1 MALIYCNK
9 CKQCGE
15 SKLKGSGWIT
25 LILILFY
32 IIPGVIYMIWRRSG
46 LGECKFCSSS
56 DVIPASQKPVQLN
69 QQKVTPIQSP
79 FNNVPPPF
87 ENVPQVNC
95 PDCRELIR
103 FDARKCKHCGSFI
116 ESPQK

>member
-1 MALIYCNK
+1 MAIVYCNK

-25 LILILFY
+25 FILILFY
-32 IIPGVIYMIWRRSG
+32 IIPGLIYMIWRRSG
-46 LGECKFCSSS
+46 LGECKFCGSS
-56 DVIPASQKPVQLN
+56 DVIPVSQKPIENN
-69 QQKVTPIQSP
+69 QQKIAMNQPL
-79 FNNVPPPF
+79 F
-87 ENVPQVNC
+87 ENVPHINC

-116 ESPQK
+116 DQQNK

>member
-1 MALIYCNK
+1 MAIIYCNK

-32 IIPGVIYMIWRRSG
+32 IIPGLIYMVWRRSG
-46 LGECKFCSSS
+46 LGECKFCGSS
-56 DVIPASQKPVQLN
+56 DVIPASQKPIN
-69 QQKVTPIQSP
+69 QIQTPNISQP
-79 FNNVPPPF
+79 LF
-87 ENVPQVNC
+87 ENVPHKNC

-103 FDARKCKHCGSFI
+103 FDARKCKHCGSYI
-116 ESPQK
+116 TDAQ

>member
-1 MALIYCNK
+1 MSIVYCNK
-9 CKQCGE
+9 CKQSGE

-32 IIPGVIYMIWRRSG
+32 IIPGLIYMIWRRSG
-46 LGECKFCSSS
+46 LGECKFCGSA
-56 DVIPASQKPVQLN
+56 DVIPVSQKPIQHNLN
-69 QQKVTPIQSP
+69 MNHQPL
-79 FNNVPPPF
+79 F
-87 ENVPQVNC
+87 ENVQQINC

-116 ESPQK
+116 ENQKK

>member
-1 MALIYCNK
+1 MAIVYCNK

-25 LILILFY
+25 FILILFY

-46 LGECKFCSSS
+46 LGECKFCGSS
-56 DVIPASQKPVQLN
+56 DVIPVSQKPVKQI
-69 QQKVTPIQSP
+69 QQPTSQPL
-79 FNNVPPPF
+79 F
-87 ENVPQVNC
+87 ENVPNINC

-103 FDARKCKHCGSFI
+103 FDAKKCKHCGSFI
-116 ESPQK
+116 NNQESD

>member
-1 MALIYCNK
+1 MAIVYCNK

-25 LILILFY
+25 FILILFY
-32 IIPGVIYMIWRRSG
+32 IIPGLIYMVWRRSG

-56 DVIPASQKPVQLN
+56 DVIPVNQKPIQHN
-69 QQKVTPIQSP
+69 QQKIAMNQPL
-79 FNNVPPPF
+79 F
-87 ENVPQVNC
+87 ENVPHINC

-116 ESPQK
+116 EEQKK

>member
-1 MALIYCNK
+1 MAIVYCNN

-25 LILILFY
+25 FVLILFL
-32 IIPGVIYMIWRRSG
+32 IVPGFIYMIWRRSS
-46 LGECKFCSSS
+46 LGECKFCGSHN
-56 DVIPASQKPVQLN
+56 VIPANQKPIIKQA
-69 QQKVTPIQSP
+69 QQPAISQP
-79 FNNVPPPF
+79 LF
-87 ENVPQVNC
+87 ENVPHINC

-116 ESPQK
+116 DQQNK